1 MSRQHTILRP
11 TSHSKK
17 CLVCKNG
24 IELYDHTIIL
34 NAIFFSMFNIEMTAV
49 HNGTNGGNNRM
60 LNFCMAIK
68 GIKSSFRK
76 PNQNGCQS
84 FNSA

>member
-1 MSRQHTILRP
+1 MAKEVLGLFLEPCISRIRSDFTAAGQCVWLRSFITP
-11 TSHSKK
+11 AIHS
-17 CLVCKNG
+17 LP
-24 IELYDHTIIL
+24 L
-34 NAIFFSMFNIEMTAV
+34 